1 MIQDL
6 PSDPS
11 AVPFLARMT
20 GVLGFAVMIAL
31 AWAMSEDRRRVPWK
45 LVGSGVAL
53 QVVVGILVLKTE
65 LGRAFFRG
73 VNGVFVRLLSFTE
86 EGARF
91 LFGSLV
97 RNNVPAGVPLG
108 EPVDMAPL
116 AASEV
121 WVNTGA
127 YVAFTVLPV
136 IVFFSTLVSILYYLG
151 VLQRIV
157 RAIAWVMQRTMKT
170 SGAETLCVAGNIFVG
185 PTESPLL
192 IRPFVGSLTLSELN
206 TVMVSGFATIAGS
219 VLAAYIGILSPFI
232 PDIGGHLMTAS
243 IMNAPAALLVSK
255 ILFPEG
261 DRPPVTAGELSID
274 VEVREVN
281 VIEAA
286 AVGASQGLKLAVNV
300 GAMLLAFIALVAMI
314 NFLIGAAGSL
324 VGIEQLS
331 MERIFGWVFSP
342 LAWLMGVPWADAT
355 IVGSLMGV
363 KVAINE
369 FVAYLQLGGVLGA
382 AEPISDRA
390 AVIASYA
397 LLGFANFG
405 TIAIQIAG
413 IGGMAPERRSDLAR
427 LGLRAMAGGNL
438 AAFMSAC
445 VAGILV

>member
-1 MIQDL
+1 
-6 PSDPS
+6 
-11 AVPFLARMT
+11 
-20 GVLGFAVMIAL
+20 MIAL

-45 LVGSGVAL
+45 LVGSGIAL